1 MSNVFTVN
9 VHACGIWPETLSNS
23 LTVNVHVHGSVAE
36 SPSKSATVKVLDD
49 ACRWQCPDHA
59 GVGFLN
65 HKVLNSRWEYHLCT
79 CCAQAIVH
87 DVAKSRVDR
96 DCRSDGLYT
105 SQHGGCDDVVRV
117 RRH

>member
-1 MSNVFTVN
+1 MSTVN

-36 SPSKSATVKVLDD
+36 SPSKSATVKVLED

-96 DCRSDGLYT
+96 DCRSDGLYA
-105 SQHGGCDDVVRV
+105 SQNGGCDDVVRV